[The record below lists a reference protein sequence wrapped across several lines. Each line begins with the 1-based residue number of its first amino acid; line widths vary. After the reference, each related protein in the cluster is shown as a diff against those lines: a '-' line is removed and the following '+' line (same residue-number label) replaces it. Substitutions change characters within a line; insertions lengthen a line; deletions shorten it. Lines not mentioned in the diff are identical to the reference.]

1 MPAEESSW
9 PGALLHR
16 LAGSLYRAECAIR
29 ALVGWRRA
37 ATAFLAGAASVLA
50 MAPFFLWGVLFL
62 TIPVLVLLIDSAVE
76 SAAKGITATSR
87 PAVRRAL
94 YASAVGWWFGFG
106 YFLAGLFWIG
116 EAFLV
121 EAERFA
127 WLMPFA
133 VTLMPAGLAL
143 FYAAATA
150 AAAYLWRPGLERV
163 VALALAL
170 SAAEWLRGHILT
182 GFPWN
187 VLGYALTWPLPL
199 MQAAGLIGIYGLTLA
214 VIPITA
220 LPLLALAEAASNPG
234 WRRAS
239 LLIAAL
245 ALLPLPIAWGYGLV
259 RLAEPQPPPVEGVR
273 LRLVQPSVPQRDK
286 WLAERQRDIFFDHIS
301 LSRQGPDGRFDGLA
315 GITHVVWPE
324 ASMPFL
330 PLVRPDVLQVLG
342 AMLPV
347 GTHLLAGALR
357 ADGTS
362 ATEAEHRRVF
372 NSLIALDSHGMP
384 LAFCDKIQPVTIG
397 EYLPLQPLLARLGLQ
412 KLVGWRGGFSA
423 GRSPRQH
430 LAVPGLPPIGALICY
445 EAIFPSAVVQATT
458 RPQALINLTNDGW
471 FGVTTGPYQH
481 FHQAR
486 VRAVE
491 EGLPLIRVANNGI
504 SGVIDPNGRIL
515 SRLGLDERGVVDA
528 QLPRRRTPPPYARFG
543 DGLFAAL
550 WLGGLCI
557 LMLLLR
563 RKVDSIRQRTNS
575 DPHG

>member
-199 MQAAGLIGIYGLTLA
+199 MQSAGLIGIYGLTLA

-220 LPLLALAEAASNPG
+220 LPLLALAEAAKPG
-234 WRRAS
+234 RRRVS
-239 LLIAAL
+239 LAIGIL
-245 ALLPLPIAWGYGLV
+245 ALLPLPVAWGYGTI

-286 WLAERQRDIFFDHIS
+286 WRPERQRDIFFDHVD
-301 LSRQGPDGRFDGLA
+301 LSQQRPDGSFDGLS
-315 GITHVVWPE
+315 GITHVIWPE
-324 ASMPFL
+324 AAMPFL
-330 PLVRPDVLQVLG
+330 PLETPG
-342 AMLPV
+342 ALEVIANMLPE
-347 GTHLLAGALR
+347 GTILLAGALR
-357 ADGTS
+357 ADGT
-362 ATEAEHRRVF
+362 AVEETGRRQAF
-372 NSLIALDSHGMP
+372 NSLIALNSDGKP
-384 LAFCDKIQPVTIG
+384 VGIYDKVHLVPFG
-397 EYLPLQPLLARLGLQ
+397 EYLPLQPMLERIGLQ

-423 GRSPRQH
+423 GQSPRP
-430 LAVPGLPPIGALICY
+430 LFDVPGLPPVGVLICY
-445 EAIFPSAVVQATT
+445 EAIFPGAVVQSAA
-458 RPQALINLTNDGW
+458 RPQALINVTNDGW
-471 FGVTTGPYQH
+471 FGLTTGPHQH

-504 SGVIDPNGRIL
+504 TGVIDANGRVL
-515 SRLGLDERGVVDA
+515 ARLDLDERGVIDS
-528 QLPRRRTPPPYARFG
+528 QLPGAKNLTLYARYG
-543 DGLFAAL
+543 DAVFWVL
-550 WLGGLCI
+550 WLCGLIC
-557 LMLLLR
+557 LR
-563 RKVDSIRQRTNS
+563 ICCAKRIAVSR
-575 DPHG
+575 